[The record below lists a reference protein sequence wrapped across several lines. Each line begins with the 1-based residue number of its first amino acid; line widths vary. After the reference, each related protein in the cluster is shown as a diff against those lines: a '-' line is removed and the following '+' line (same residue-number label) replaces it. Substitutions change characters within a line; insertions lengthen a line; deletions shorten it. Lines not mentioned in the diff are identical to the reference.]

1 MIVFRKI
8 FATIHHIYFII
19 SGEFTYLFILK
30 KGGYMIKRIISSLI
44 IFLLFVYQITLF
56 CKSTNGDKTSS
67 NPFFTEFNQIIE
79 YNSITPENVKSATEI
94 TINNAQ
100 NFLNNIYNIETDK
113 RTFENTVLA
122 LDNMYNDIY
131 MVYGPVYLIA
141 NTHPDAEIRNT
152 SNVEIAAFSKFFNE
166 LSLDEKLYRALK
178 DYSETNKA
186 ENLRGYKKRFLDK
199 TIADF
204 ERDGLNL
211 PADKRNK
218 LKILQDSLSDMSI
231 DFSKNIA
238 EVNDFLIVDEADME
252 GLDEEYKNAHQ
263 TEDGK
268 YKIDLSYP
276 SYFPFMKFSSSEKAR
291 KELYIKYNN
300 RAVEKNIA
308 LLQEVLKVRKQIASV
323 LGYNSY
329 AEYITEDRMAKN
341 PANVWNFENNLI
353 AKVKEKA
360 RSDYNE
366 LLEVKREYLNEQSAN
381 VIQPWEASFFNDR
394 LLKEKY
400 QLDQNKVKEYFE
412 LNNVLHGL
420 FMIAQQLFDVEFKE
434 VETPAVWQKDAR
446 LFDVI
451 QDGKVISH
459 FYLDLFPRDNK
470 FSHAACFPMIS
481 GKMTESGYQ
490 MPIASLVCNF
500 PRATENQPSLLLHRE
515 VETFFH
521 EFGHVLHN
529 VLTKA
534 ELASFSGTS
543 VSRDFVEAPSQ
554 IFENWVWNYDILT
567 LFAKHY
573 KTNEPLPE
581 SLYDKMFA
589 AKNVGSGLAT
599 LQQIFYGLIDFTL
612 HDKYDP
618 YGNIT
623 TTDVVKKL
631 QNEVTLYPYLE
642 GTNMQSA
649 FGHLMGYAAGY
660 YGYLWSKVY
669 AQDMYS
675 IFEKNGTM
683 DKEIGR
689 KYRDIILARGGSE
702 DELSLVKEFLQRE
715 PNQEA
720 FLKSLGLNERGD

>member
-1 MIVFRKI
+1 
-8 FATIHHIYFII
+8 
-19 SGEFTYLFILK
+19 
-30 KGGYMIKRIISSLI
+30 MIKRIISPLI
-44 IFLLFVYQITLF
+44 IFLLFVSQISLF
-56 CKSTNGDKTSS
+56 CKNIGDKTSS

-79 YNSITPENVKSATEI
+79 YNSITPENVKSATEL
-94 TINNAQ
+94 TINKAQ
-100 NFLNNIYNIETDK
+100 NSLSNIYNIEKDK

-152 SNVEIAAFSKFFNE
+152 SNAEIAAFSKFFNE
-166 LSLDEKLYRALK
+166 LSLDEKLYGALK
-178 DYSETNKA
+178 DYSETKEA
-186 ENLRGYKKRFLDK
+186 KNLTGYKRRFLDK

-211 PADKRNK
+211 PAQERDE
-218 LKILQDSLSDMSI
+218 LKALQDSLSDMSI
-231 DFSKNIA
+231 EFEKNIA
-238 EVNDFLIVDEADME
+238 EVNDFLMVEEAEME
-252 GLDEEYKNAHQ
+252 SLDEEYKNTHR
-263 TEDGK
+263 TEDKK

-276 SYFPFMKFSSSEKAR
+276 SYFPFMKFSTSDRAR
-291 KELYIKYNN
+291 KKLYIKYNN
-300 RAVEKNIA
+300 RAAEKNIA
-308 LLQEVLKVRKQIASV
+308 LLQEVLKVRKQIAS
-323 LGYNSY
+323 LLSYNSY

-341 PANVWNFENNLI
+341 PANVWNFEESLI

-360 RSDYNE
+360 SYDYDE
-366 LLEVKREYLNEQSAN
+366 LLEVKREYLNDQGVN

-400 QLDQNKVKEYFE
+400 KLNQNKVKEYFE
-412 LNNVLHGL
+412 LNNVLDGL

-434 VETPAVWQKDAR
+434 INNPKVWQDDAR
-446 LFDVI
+446 LFEVI
-451 QDGKVISH
+451 QDSKVISY

-470 FSHAACFPMIS
+470 FSHAACFPMIK
-481 GKMTESGYQ
+481 GKMTNDGYQ
-490 MPIASLVCNF
+490 MPVASLVCNF
-500 PRATENQPSLLLHRE
+500 PRPSENQPSLLLHSE

-534 ELASFSGTS
+534 KLASFSGTS

-554 IFENWVWNYDILT
+554 IFENWVWNYNILT

-581 SLYDKMFA
+581 SLYNKMFA

-618 YGNIT
+618 YGNTT

-631 QNEVTLYPYLE
+631 QNEITFYPYLE

-675 IFEKNGTM
+675 IFEKNGAM
-683 DKEIGR
+683 DKETGKR
-689 KYRDIILARGGSE
+689 YRDIILAKGGSE
-702 DELSLVKEFLQRE
+702 DELSLVMEFLQRE

-720 FLKSLGLNERGD
+720 FLRSLGLNEKGD